1 MLCKGLLLGSAS
13 GLLFFI
19 WQLETD
25 VSIIKQNTWA
35 STDEKFK
42 QTRDR
47 KAEGTRPR
55 GTVFKVPEGIVDITG
70 EKEEENTV
78 KSGRTRINCV
88 QYPVINDNGKILERM
103 CVYMYIHTTESL
115 YCIAEISTF

>member
-25 VSIIKQNTWA
+25 VSVIKQNTWA

-55 GTVFKVPEGIVDITG
+55 GTEFKVPEGIMDITG
-70 EKEEENTV
+70 EKEEENILIKGRKRTENAIKPISSTQV
-78 KSGRTRINCV
+78 SQGSSG
-88 QYPVINDNGKILERM
+88 
-103 CVYMYIHTTESL
+103 
-115 YCIAEISTF
+115 